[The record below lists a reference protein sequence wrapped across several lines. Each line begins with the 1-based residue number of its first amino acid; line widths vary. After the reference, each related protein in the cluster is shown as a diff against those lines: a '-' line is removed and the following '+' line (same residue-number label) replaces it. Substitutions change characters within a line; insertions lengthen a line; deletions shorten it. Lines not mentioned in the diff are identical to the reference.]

1 MNKYVVAAAVGF
13 AAGVYVGFSK
23 DDELEDIC
31 RQSRKTKRKAVRKFH
46 KAYDTMCDCMDRD

>member
-1 MNKYVVAAAVGF
+1 MNKYVAAVALGF

-31 RQSRKTKRKAVRKFH
+31 HQSRKTKRKAVRKLH